1 MIYVSFKIIV
11 AVRRQYA
18 DDTVAAVARTWA
30 RALAVSLA
38 IVSVGLWFLPAG
50 HHVLFWVYSGL
61 AGALY
66 QATRAHDPQFSLRR
80 VLMIIPRRDP

>member
-1 MIYVSFKIIV
+1 
-11 AVRRQYA
+11 
-18 DDTVAAVARTWA
+18 VARTWA

-38 IVSVGLWFLPAG
+38 IVSLGLLFLPAG

-80 VLMIIPRRDP
+80 VLMTMPRRDP